1 MSSSNIKSRACSV
14 LMIVLLVI
22 TVIIY
27 SSNDAFA
34 KKSKIV
40 YDGAPFYKWGKGYAS
55 FNLPNGVNMPRGGS
69 VYWSDNGG
77 PSVSVSV
84 GGGYGAFSV
93 SLGVASSSK
102 TNGVSV
108 KVPANKHYYKVYVE
122 KQYKVRKY
130 KVYVWKYSPKA
141 KKETWVLSSRGVEKK
156 LNACKYYAKKVCPN
170 RAHKCG

>member
-1 MSSSNIKSRACSV
+1 
-14 LMIVLLVI
+14 
-22 TVIIY
+22 
-27 SSNDAFA
+27 
-34 KKSKIV
+34 
-40 YDGAPFYKWGKGYAS
+40 
-55 FNLPNGVNMPRGGS
+55 MPRGGS

-102 TNGVSV
+102 ANGVSV
-108 KVPANKHYYKVYVE
+108 KVPANKHY
-122 KQYKVRKY
+122 Y

-156 LNACKYYAKKVCPN
+156 LNACSYYAKKVCPN

>member
-1 MSSSNIKSRACSV
+1 M
-14 LMIVLLVI
+14 VI

-27 SSNDAFA
+27 SYNDAFA
-34 KKSKIV
+34 KRSKIV
-40 YDGAPFYKWGKGYAS
+40 YDGDPFYKWGKGYAS

-102 TNGVSV
+102 ANGVSV

-122 KQYKVRKY
+122 KQYKVRK
-130 KVYVWKYSPKA
+130 
-141 KKETWVLSSRGVEKK
+141 
-156 LNACKYYAKKVCPN
+156 
-170 RAHKCG
+170 